1 MMRVWKNLWTRAP
14 HRMDTKIYF
23 THLAFFL
30 LVMFKVSRAQ
40 TSTPAVQ
47 MESVSNSMA
56 NLTTMPAAP
65 TLTGGRVES
74 RVTRDADSSSTTNK
88 NISTSNPVSVH
99 TTPSEM
105 KTSTAPTTK
114 PKTKF
119 TPTPASSVTSSP
131 SKTVKTTTKGAHQ
144 DVAWDPKWDEDFT
157 YDYKSLRIAGLTI
170 AAVLF
175 MVGIMV
181 IGCGRACRL
190 FRCHKTS
197 QKSYRVA
204 QE

>member
-1 MMRVWKNLWTRAP
+1 MMRMWNNLWTRAP

-30 LVMFKVSRAQ
+30 LVTFKVSRAQ

-65 TLTGGRVES
+65 TLTGRRVES

-88 NISTSNPVSVH
+88 NISTNNPVSVH
-99 TTPSEM
+99 TTSSEM
-105 KTSTAPTTK
+105 NTSTAPTTK

-131 SKTVKTTTKGAHQ
+131 SITVKTTKKG
-144 DVAWDPKWDEDFT
+144 VAWDPKWDEDFT

-175 MVGIMV
+175 MLGIMV

-190 FRCHKTS
+190 FRCQKS
-197 QKSYRVA
+197 SPKSYRVA

>member
-1 MMRVWKNLWTRAP
+1 MMRMWKNLWTRAP

-47 MESVSNSMA
+47 MESVNNSMA

-105 KTSTAPTTK
+105 KPSTAPTTK
-114 PKTKF
+114 PKTKS
-119 TPTPASSVTSSP
+119 TPTP
-131 SKTVKTTTKGAHQ
+131 
-144 DVAWDPKWDEDFT
+144 DPKWDEDFT

-175 MVGIMV
+175 MLGIMV

-190 FRCHKTS
+190 FRCHKSS